1 MESGNENN
9 NVTEIEGEGSLDG
22 ERLAAHFD
30 DVLNLNP
37 SEPGPGT
44 WPQQLFDDYNNLIS
58 TLAIAHNAHVEVET
72 QFEIENVHQI
82 TESDIILSEGSDRV
96 TGTESGVE
104 VESNIARDDGVEVPS
119 EVEVQLEVE
128 VDVAITHAIACP
140 PGYESDVF
148 YSLPEFMQQE
158 ILDQHEEEN
167 GSDQVRTLVESQGYD
182 YETFSSLPE
191 SIRVEILDQARR
203 DQATSTGESGM
214 PPSDTANSQEMD
226 NASFLVSLSAELRAE
241 VLLTADAAFILS
253 LPPELVAE
261 AQMHRERAAAH
272 WQQREIQQT
281 RFANENKLFSFIF
294 YFSSVL
300 INLRIFSEKFKFIH
314 RCIN

>member
-1 MESGNENN
+1 M
-9 NVTEIEGEGSLDG
+9 EIEE
-22 ERLAAHFD
+22 EAVAEAE
-30 DVLNLNP
+30 
-37 SEPGPGT
+37 SESEA
-44 WPQQLFDDYNNLIS
+44 Q
-58 TLAIAHNAHVEVET
+58 VEV
-72 QFEIENVHQI
+72 V
-82 TESDIILSEGSDRV
+82 
-96 TGTESGVE
+96 
-104 VESNIARDDGVEVPS
+104 
-119 EVEVQLEVE
+119 
-128 VDVAITHAIACP
+128 HAIACP

-167 GSDQVRTLVESQGYD
+167 DSDQVRTFIESQGYD
-182 YETFSSLPE
+182 YETFLSLPE

-203 DQATSTGESGM
+203 DQSAANGVLGSGSGM
-214 PPSDTANSQEMD
+214 PPSDTATSQEMD

-281 RFANENKLFSFIF
+281 R
-294 YFSSVL
+294 
-300 INLRIFSEKFKFIH
+300 
-314 RCIN
+314 